1 MGQQPTK
8 AESYRHAASALTS
21 DQLLIIKKQFSHLVQ
36 RRPPPHRA
44 GFVCGGDSRA
54 YAGPLARPPP
64 PGCLSLQAS
73 RTDDEGTIDKDT
85 FLRFIP
91 LPGMLGE
98 RLFRVCDRDRDNAID
113 FEEFVSAVCL
123 LVHGTEEER
132 YRFLYDVRDP
142 PPPSPLRA
150 PSEPPLPTGHATAP
164 HATPTRTRRAAAHA
178 TSSRCTTSAATA
190 ASRSKSW

>member
-64 PGCLSLQAS
+64 PGGGGWGAVPRMHAHTLSICFS
-73 RTDDEGTIDKDT
+73 
-85 FLRFIP
+85 
-91 LPGMLGE
+91 
-98 RLFRVCDRDRDNAID
+98 
-113 FEEFVSAVCL
+113 
-123 LVHGTEEER
+123 H
-132 YRFLYDVRDP
+132 
-142 PPPSPLRA
+142 SP
-150 PSEPPLPTGHATAP
+150 
-164 HATPTRTRRAAAHA
+164 
-178 TSSRCTTSAATA
+178 
-190 ASRSKSW
+190 